1 MTHQEFYDELKTLA
15 QEMGLA
21 IRSELGDFDGGL
33 CTVKS
38 QRVILVNRRHDMG
51 RRIHIIARSLHS
63 VGIDDRF
70 IKPALREVIEDEIA
84 TLKYS

>member
-1 MTHQEFYDELKTLA
+1 MTHQEIYDELKTLA

-21 IRSELGDFDGGL
+21 FRSELGDFDGGL

-51 RRIHIIARSLHS
+51 RRIHIIARSLHA